1 MLLYMKNE
9 PKQKDIVDKVVCT
22 IYRIVT
28 HEKLTGN
35 NIDENN
41 KTLIMNDPDELDEC
55 VFMNSSMFKKIF
67 GRTWKSMSQQERLL
81 PIVKISYN
89 DDCIYRRYRQCSAK
103 GLNDYKIGLTQRSIS
118 LLNTNEEL
126 IGKSSIELSVGNEKD
141 FFETHPNHA
150 TRMSYK
156 MSLEGNKLGI
166 YSKLIGKWSL
176 FIGVV
181 SLIVSLV
188 SIIITVYD

>member
-1 MLLYMKNE
+1 M
-9 PKQKDIVDKVVCT
+9 
-22 IYRIVT
+22 
-28 HEKLTGN
+28 
-35 NIDENN
+35 
-41 KTLIMNDPDELDEC
+41 
-55 VFMNSSMFKKIF
+55 
-67 GRTWKSMSQQERLL
+67 
-81 PIVKISYN
+81 
-89 DDCIYRRYRQCSAK
+89 
-103 GLNDYKIGLTQRSIS
+103 IGLTQRSIS
-118 LLNTNEEL
+118 LLNPNEKL
-126 IGKSSIELSVGNEKD
+126 IGNDSIELSIGNEKE